1 MATAYE
7 RFLKDKEQEIELQT
21 LPGDIRDVED
31 SKKFL
36 LKVIEEGTE
45 PTKPVKTF
53 AAPEPTSVLS
63 LYFRLG
69 GGTSQRLASAIS
81 GVEDPVSQIRK
92 AQKQLPEKDYIS
104 GLDEIVKGLDKGL
117 YNLQHSTASLLL
129 AGTDLAA
136 NTDLLSKLDEIAEV
150 EDPGD
155 PSTIRGK
162 ATEVLSQYGIP
173 GTLITKIVGR
183 LKPIIKMKRAA
194 NAVTGGR
201 LKKVSQIASRSVE
214 GATIVGVTDF
224 LASEPDRPS
233 LFFEPEKTEGLTG
246 RERAG
251 AEFRNKIKYGFEGT
265 IVGGG
270 FPLVGKATQLGYKYT
285 LGPVLKTSAKL
296 GAKGIDNAVVRPI
309 SYLGGSSRLSL
320 KDINKKLPDIG
331 VVNPVGKYVTP
342 FVGKTTEKIGELAL
356 TKVINP
362 LIVSTIARK
371 GIYQLPPFKEWRL
384 GDVTSTD
391 IREASLKK
399 FDNFL
404 SGFRSYGKL
413 PKDIQG
419 VSESANLY
427 IKSRAKRF
435 DKIYEGIE
443 NKAYKLAKGFEDQY
457 NTATTSKPLQ
467 KYYLDLIEEFLLDQ
481 KKLSAIP
488 DELQSYAKDLKD
500 QLIKQRTELVK
511 SLPKGE
517 KSSKLA
523 QELVNTDVKDVKKY
537 LVRSFETFRNEN
549 WVPPKQVFDDAKEYL
564 LSKII
569 MKSPA
574 LKDSARLAHPN
585 LKPEEAYQLLA
596 ESSVN
601 EILRIGK
608 TEGMVPLKALREIGT
623 KILRS
628 DKYKFLQTGEELPD
642 VVQKLLGKEKN
653 LKSSIM
659 NTTGEMIATM
669 ANKRA
674 ADKIAASGLKN
685 GWIFNSYDDALAAK
699 KAAAQEI
706 TKVARLGDMESSLK
720 GKFALPEYVQAFA
733 GESGTFNKMMTNSIW
748 RAIIG
753 GKSIVQ
759 MGKTLYSPQTQ
770 VRNVTSAAF
779 FALMQGHIGHNASVT
794 NAMKMTLDDIFKAGK
809 RNIDETEFNNYV
821 EKLVRLGVW
830 DENVVASELKAIM
843 DAIKNNQ
850 INTTDKLM
858 DKLFKMAPTDKV
870 AKLYAGGDNIWKH
883 YGYEYGKSQLSMA
896 FKNIEEVAE
905 WWTHMT
911 GTKFNLNNSIT
922 GTKKTFDDA
931 LDEASAY
938 LLRNTYPTYSKV
950 PPIVQVLRLT
960 PIGNFVSFP
969 AEILRTGANTM
980 FIGLREMSH
989 SNPAIRQMGIRRMIG
1004 AIMTSYGL
1012 GKGITELT
1020 QVLTNTTSA
1029 QWDAYK
1035 RSGAA
1040 PWDRLS
1046 NLLAIKGWK
1055 NGESKAINFSYFSPY
1070 DSLWAPFSAAMT
1082 KAEKQDLNPQETEA
1096 FVLDM
1101 MFSEGGPVFTFL
1113 SPFVSEPLGYDRFID
1128 VTTRAGK
1135 KKEGGSIYT
1144 ESDDL
1149 TAKFY
1154 KSFKHVLDGVQPG
1167 VLVSASKI
1175 KNALEKD
1182 LTGGG
1187 KPVNLLDE
1195 LLALFAGIRI
1205 INIDAKKD
1213 LTYAASTLNRV
1224 LRAVDEKE
1232 NFYTSKNFTNKTPT
1246 DIVNIFEDMQ
1256 EEATRLQKDMYIKI
1270 KDLQLLD
1277 LSKNKI
1283 EEILEET
1290 GLNKKLVSN
1299 LMDGEFTP
1307 INYSVP
1313 RFERKIAE
1321 VKAAMKKYSE
1331 DSPTYNYFTNS
1342 SFLFP
1347 ETQLDKVIDKYDGK
1361 KFFKETYNEETKQ
1374 MEGGY
1379 YPEKESY
1386 KLNENGTLEF
1396 DENGNPIPERGF
1408 VGKALEKTV
1417 DTIKS
1422 LPKRFALPGQDL
1434 FSEAPQKPLPDTP
1447 APNAQVIQTAAF
1459 PASGA
1464 LNQGLTATENALLS
1478 EEEKQITLRN
1488 RGLA

>member
-7 RFLKDKEQEIELQT
+7 RFLKDKDQEIELQT
-21 LPGDIRDVED
+21 LPGEIRDVED
-31 SKKFL
+31 SKKFI
-36 LKVIEEGTE
+36 LKAIEEGTE
-45 PTKPVKTF
+45 PKKPIKTF
-53 AAPEPTSVLS
+53 AAPDATSVLS
-63 LYFRLG
+63 LYFRLNP
-69 GGTSQRLASAIS
+69 TKRLEAAIS
-81 GVEDPVSQIRK
+81 GQEDPLSLVRK

-104 GLDEIVKGLDKGL
+104 GLDEIVKGMDKGL

-129 AGTDLAA
+129 AGTDLAFD
-136 NTDLLSKLDEIAEV
+136 TDLLSKLDEIAEV

-155 PSTIRGK
+155 TSTIRGK
-162 ATEVLSQYGIP
+162 VTEVLTQYGIP
-173 GTLITKIVGR
+173 GTLTTKLVGR
-183 LKPIIKMKRAA
+183 LKPIIKMKKAA
-194 NAVTGGR
+194 NAVTGGK
-201 LKKVSQIASRSVE
+201 LKKVATIASRSVE

-251 AEFRNKIKYGFEGT
+251 AELRNKIKYGFEGT

-270 FPLVGKATQLGYKYT
+270 FPLIGKATQLGYKYS

-309 SYLGGSSRLSL
+309 SYLASR
-320 KDINKKLPDIG
+320 PAVAP
-331 VVNPVGKYVTP
+331 VVKGTAKVL
-342 FVGKTTEKIGELAL
+342 EKGGELAL

-362 LIVSTIARK
+362 LIVSTIAKK
-371 GIYQLPPFKEWRL
+371 GIYQLPPFKQWRL
-384 GDVTSTD
+384 GDVTSSD
-391 IREASLKK
+391 VKERSLKK

-404 SGFRSYGKL
+404 SLFRSYGKM
-413 PKDIQG
+413 PKDIEG
-419 VSESANLY
+419 ISETASLY
-427 IKSRAKRF
+427 IRSRAKKL

-443 NKAYKLAKGFEDQY
+443 NTAYRLAKSFEKQY

-467 KYYLDLIEEFLLDQ
+467 KYYLDQIEEFLLDQ
-481 KKLSAIP
+481 KSLSAIP
-488 DELQSYAKDLKD
+488 KELRSYAKDLKN
-500 QLIKQRTELVK
+500 QLIKQRTEFVK

-523 QELVNTDVKDVKKY
+523 KELVNTDVKDIKKY

-549 WVPPKQVFDDAKEYL
+549 WIPPKQVFDDAKEYL
-564 LSKII
+564 VNKII

-574 LKDSARLAHPN
+574 LKDSARLANPN
-585 LKPEEAYQLLA
+585 LKPQEAYELMA
-596 ESSVN
+596 ETSVN
-601 EILRIGK
+601 EILRIGR
-608 TEGMVPLKALREIGT
+608 TEGIVPIEALRDIGT

-628 DKYKFLQTGEELPD
+628 DKYKFLQTGEELPQ
-642 VVQKLLGKEKN
+642 VVQKLLGKEKD
-653 LKSSIM
+653 LKASIM

-685 GWIFNSYDDALAAK
+685 GWIFNSYDDALAAG

-706 TKVARLGDMESSLK
+706 TKVARLGDMETSLK
-720 GKFALPEYVQAFA
+720 GKFALPEYVQAFS
-733 GESGTFNKMMTNSIW
+733 GEAQGFNKLMLNQIW
-748 RAIIG
+748 RSIIG

-794 NAMKMTLDDIFKAGK
+794 NAMKMTLDDIFKAGQ
-809 RNIDETEFNNYV
+809 RNIDETEFSDYV

-843 DAIKNNQ
+843 DAIKNNT
-850 INTTDKLM
+850 INTSDKLM
-858 DKLFKMAPTDKV
+858 NKLFKMAPTDKV
-870 AKLYAGGDNIWKH
+870 AKLYAGGDNLWKH
-883 YGYEYGKSQLSMA
+883 YGYEYGKSQLSLA
-896 FKNIEEVAE
+896 LKNIDEVAE
-905 WWTHMT
+905 WWRHMT
-911 GTKFNLNNSIT
+911 GTKFNLNNSLT
-922 GTKKTFDDA
+922 GTRKTFDDA

-950 PPIVQVLRLT
+950 PPIIQSLRVL
-960 PIGNFVSFP
+960 PFGNFVSFP

-1020 QVLTNTTSA
+1020 QVLTNSTSA

-1035 RSGAA
+1035 RSAA
-1040 PWDRLS
+1040 SPWNKNS
-1046 NLLAIKGWK
+1046 NLLAIQGWK
-1055 NGESKAINFSYFSPY
+1055 NGESKAVNFSYFSPY
-1070 DSLWAPFSAAMT
+1070 DSLWAPFSAAMS
-1082 KAEKQDLNPQETEA
+1082 KAESQNLNPQETEA
-1096 FVLDM
+1096 FVMEM
-1101 MFSEGGPVFTFL
+1101 MFSEDGPVFTFL

-1128 VTTRAGK
+1128 VTTRAGR

-1144 ESDDL
+1144 DSDDL

-1154 KSFKHVLDGVQPG
+1154 KSLVHVLDGIQPG
-1167 VLVSASKI
+1167 VLVSGSKI

-1182 LTGGG
+1182 LAGGG
-1187 KPVNLLDE
+1187 KPINLKDE
-1195 LLALFAGIRI
+1195 LLALLAGVRI

-1213 LTYAASTLNRV
+1213 LTYAASTVNRL

-1232 NFYTSKNFTNKTPT
+1232 NFYTSKNFVNKTPT
-1246 DIVNIFEDMQ
+1246 DTVNKFVDMQ
-1256 EEATRLQKDMYIKI
+1256 EEAFKLQKDMYITV

-1277 LSKNKI
+1277 LTDGQILTILKESGMNNK
-1283 EEILEET
+1283 LA
-1290 GLNKKLVSN
+1290 NN
-1299 LMDGEFTP
+1299 LISGIFTP
-1307 INYSVP
+1307 VNYSKP
-1313 RFERKIAE
+1313 RFERKIKE
-1321 VKAAMKKYSE
+1321 VEAAMEKFSE
-1331 DSPTYNYFTNS
+1331 ESSLYNYYTDRD
-1342 SFLFP
+1342 FLFP
-1347 ETQLDKVIDKYDGK
+1347 QSRLDIVKGEYAGKY
-1361 KFFKETYNEETKQ
+1361 FFDETYNKETKQ
-1374 MEGGY
+1374 FEGGY
-1379 YPEKESY
+1379 YPERESY
-1386 KLNENGTLEF
+1386 KLNKNGTLEY
-1396 DENGNPIPERGF
+1396 DEKGNPIPERGF
-1408 VGKALEKTV
+1408 VGKALEKAV

-1434 FSEAPQKPLPDTP
+1434 FSKAPQKPLPDTP
-1447 APNAQVIQTAAF
+1447 APNPQVVQTAAL
-1459 PASGA
+1459 PASGVM
-1464 LNQGLTATENALLS
+1464 NQGLTATENALLS
-1478 EEEKQITLRN
+1478 EEEKQIRLRS

>member
-7 RFLKDKEQEIELQT
+7 RFLKDKDQEIELQT
-21 LPGDIRDVED
+21 LPGEIRDVED
-31 SKKFL
+31 SKKFI
-36 LKVIEEGTE
+36 LKAIEEGTE
-45 PTKPVKTF
+45 PKKPIKTF
-53 AAPEPTSVLS
+53 AAPDATSVLS
-63 LYFRLG
+63 LYFRLNP
-69 GGTSQRLASAIS
+69 TKRLEAAIS
-81 GVEDPVSQIRK
+81 GQEDPLSLVRK

-104 GLDEIVKGLDKGL
+104 GLDEIVKGMDKGL

-129 AGTDLAA
+129 AGTDLAFD
-136 NTDLLSKLDEIAEV
+136 TDLLSKLDEIAEV

-155 PSTIRGK
+155 TSTIRGK
-162 ATEVLSQYGIP
+162 VTEVLTQYGIP
-173 GTLITKIVGR
+173 GTLTTKLVGR
-183 LKPIIKMKRAA
+183 LKPIIKMKKAA
-194 NAVTGGR
+194 NAVTGGK
-201 LKKVSQIASRSVE
+201 LKKVATIASRSVE

-251 AEFRNKIKYGFEGT
+251 AELRNKIKYGFEGT

-270 FPLVGKATQLGYKYT
+270 FPLIGKATQLGYKYS

-309 SYLGGSSRLSL
+309 SYLASRPAVAPIVQGGA
-320 KDINKKLPDIG
+320 KLA
-331 VVNPVGKYVTP
+331 T
-342 FVGKTTEKIGELAL
+342 KTGELAL
-356 TKVINP
+356 TKIINP

-371 GIYQLPPFKEWRL
+371 GIYQLPPFKQWRL
-384 GDVTSTD
+384 GDVTSSD
-391 IREASLKK
+391 VKERSLKK

-404 SGFRSYGKL
+404 SGFRSYGKM
-413 PKDIQG
+413 PKDIEG
-419 VSESANLY
+419 ISETASLY
-427 IKSRAKRF
+427 IKSRAKKLN
-435 DKIYEGIE
+435 DIYEGIE
-443 NKAYKLAKGFEDQY
+443 NTAYRLAKSFENQY

-467 KYYLDLIEEFLLDQ
+467 KYYLDQIEEFLLDQ
-481 KKLSAIP
+481 KILSAIP
-488 DELQSYAKDLKD
+488 KELQSYAKDLKN
-500 QLIKQRTELVK
+500 QLIKQRTEFVK

-523 QELVNTDVKDVKKY
+523 KELVNTDVKDIKKY

-549 WVPPKQVFDDAKEYL
+549 WIPPKQVFDDAKEYL
-564 LSKII
+564 VNKII

-574 LKDSARLAHPN
+574 LKDSARLANPN
-585 LKPEEAYQLLA
+585 LKPQEAYELMA
-596 ESSVN
+596 ETSVN
-601 EILRIGK
+601 EILRIGR
-608 TEGMVPLKALREIGT
+608 TEGIVPIKALRDIGT

-628 DKYKFLQTGEELPD
+628 DKYKFLQTGEELPQ
-642 VVQKLLGKEKN
+642 VVQKLLGKEKD
-653 LKSSIM
+653 LKASIM

-685 GWIFNSYDDALAAK
+685 GWIFNSYDDALAAG

-706 TKVARLGDMESSLK
+706 TKVARLGDMETSLK
-720 GKFALPEYVQAFA
+720 GKFALPEYVQAFS
-733 GESGTFNKMMTNSIW
+733 GEAQGFNKLMLNQIW
-748 RAIIG
+748 RSIIG

-794 NAMKMTLDDIFKAGK
+794 NAMKMTLDDIFKAGQ
-809 RNIDETEFNNYV
+809 RNIDETEFSDYV

-843 DAIKNNQ
+843 DAIKNNT
-850 INTTDKLM
+850 INTSDKLM
-858 DKLFKMAPTDKV
+858 NKLFKMAPTDKV
-870 AKLYAGGDNIWKH
+870 AKLYAGGDNLWKH
-883 YGYEYGKSQLSMA
+883 YGYEYGKSQLSLA
-896 FKNIEEVAE
+896 LKNIDEVAE
-905 WWTHMT
+905 WWRHMT
-911 GTKFNLNNSIT
+911 GTKFNLNNSLT
-922 GTKKTFDDA
+922 GTRKTFDDA

-950 PPIVQVLRLT
+950 PPIIQSLRVLPL
-960 PIGNFVSFP
+960 GNFVSFP

-1020 QVLTNTTSA
+1020 QVLTNSTSA

-1035 RSGAA
+1035 RSAA
-1040 PWDRLS
+1040 SPWNKNS
-1046 NLLAIKGWK
+1046 NLLAIQGWK
-1055 NGESKAINFSYFSPY
+1055 NGESKAVNFSYFSPY
-1070 DSLWAPFSAAMT
+1070 DSLWAPFSAAMS
-1082 KAEKQDLNPQETEA
+1082 KAESQNLNPQETEA
-1096 FVLDM
+1096 FVMEM
-1101 MFSEGGPVFTFL
+1101 MFSEDGPVFTFL

-1128 VTTRAGK
+1128 VTTRAGR

-1144 ESDDL
+1144 DSDDL

-1154 KSFKHVLDGVQPG
+1154 KSLVHVLDGIQPG
-1167 VLVSASKI
+1167 VLVSGSKI

-1182 LTGGG
+1182 LAGGG
-1187 KPVNLLDE
+1187 KPINLKDE
-1195 LLALFAGIRI
+1195 LLALLAGVRI

-1213 LTYAASTLNRV
+1213 LTYAASTVNRL

-1232 NFYTSKNFTNKTPT
+1232 NFYTSKNFVNKSPT
-1246 DIVNIFEDMQ
+1246 DTVNKFVDMQ
-1256 EEATRLQKDMYIKI
+1256 EEAFKIQKDMYITV

-1277 LSKNKI
+1277 LTDGQILTILKESGMNNK
-1283 EEILEET
+1283 LA
-1290 GLNKKLVSN
+1290 NN
-1299 LMDGEFTP
+1299 LISGIFTP
-1307 INYSVP
+1307 VNYSKP
-1313 RFERKIAE
+1313 RFERKIKE
-1321 VKAAMKKYSE
+1321 VEAAMEKFSE
-1331 DSPTYNYFTNS
+1331 ESSLYNYYTDRD
-1342 SFLFP
+1342 FLFP
-1347 ETQLDKVIDKYDGK
+1347 QSRLDVVKGEYAGKY
-1361 KFFKETYNEETKQ
+1361 FFDETYNKETKQ
-1374 MEGGY
+1374 FEGGY

-1386 KLNENGTLEF
+1386 QLNKNGTLKY
-1396 DENGNPIPERGF
+1396 DEKGNPIPERGF
-1408 VGKALEKTV
+1408 VGKALEKAV

-1422 LPKRFALPGQDL
+1422 IPKRFALPGQDL
-1434 FSEAPQKPLPDTP
+1434 FSKAPQKPLPSTP
-1447 APNAQVIQTAAF
+1447 APNPQVVQTAAL

-1464 LNQGLTATENALLS
+1464 INQGLTATENALLS
-1478 EEEKQITLRN
+1478 EEEKQIRLRS

>member
-7 RFLKDKEQEIELQT
+7 RFLKDKDQEIELQT
-21 LPGDIRDVED
+21 LPGEIRDVED
-31 SKKFL
+31 SKKFI
-36 LKVIEEGTE
+36 LKAIEEGTE
-45 PTKPVKTF
+45 PKKPIKTF
-53 AAPEPTSVLS
+53 AAPDATSVLS
-63 LYFRLG
+63 LYFRLNP
-69 GGTSQRLASAIS
+69 TKRLEAAIS
-81 GVEDPVSQIRK
+81 GQKDPLSLVRK

-104 GLDEIVKGLDKGL
+104 GLDEIVKGMDKGL

-129 AGTDLAA
+129 AGTDLAFD
-136 NTDLLSKLDEIAEV
+136 TDLLSKLDEIAEV

-155 PSTIRGK
+155 TSTIRGK
-162 ATEVLSQYGIP
+162 VTEVLTQYGIP
-173 GTLITKIVGR
+173 GTLTTKLVGR
-183 LKPIIKMKRAA
+183 LKPIIKMKKAA
-194 NAVTGGR
+194 SAVTGGK
-201 LKKVSQIASRSVE
+201 LKKVATIASRSVE

-224 LASEPDRPS
+224 LASEPNRPS

-246 RERAG
+246 REKAG
-251 AEFRNKIKYGFEGT
+251 AELRNKIKYGFEGT

-270 FPLVGKATQLGYKYT
+270 FPLIGKATQLGYKYS

-309 SYLGGSSRLSL
+309 SYLTSSSRLSL
-320 KDINKKLPDIG
+320 KDLNKKLPDIG

-342 FVGKTTEKIGELAL
+342 FTGKVLQKGGELAL

-371 GIYQLPPFKEWRL
+371 GIYQLPPFKQWRL
-384 GDVTSTD
+384 GDVTSSD
-391 IREASLKK
+391 VKERSLKK

-404 SGFRSYGKL
+404 SGFRSYGKM
-413 PKDIQG
+413 PKDIEG
-419 VSESANLY
+419 ISETANLY
-427 IKSRAKRF
+427 IRSRAKKL

-443 NKAYKLAKGFEDQY
+443 NTAYRLAKSFENQY

-467 KYYLDLIEEFLLDQ
+467 KYYLDQIEEFLLDQ
-481 KKLSAIP
+481 KSLSAIP
-488 DELQSYAKDLKD
+488 KELQSYAKDLKN
-500 QLIKQRTELVK
+500 QLIKQRTEFVK

-523 QELVNTDVKDVKKY
+523 KELVNTDVKDIKKY

-549 WVPPKQVFDDAKEYL
+549 WIPPKQVFDDAKEYL
-564 LSKII
+564 VNKII

-574 LKDSARLAHPN
+574 LKDSARLANPN
-585 LKPEEAYQLLA
+585 LKPQEAYELMA
-596 ESSVN
+596 ETSVN
-601 EILRIGK
+601 EILRIGR
-608 TEGMVPLKALREIGT
+608 TEGIVPIKALRDIGT

-628 DKYKFLQTGEELPD
+628 DKYKFLQTGEELPQ
-642 VVQKLLGKEKN
+642 VVQKLLGKEKD
-653 LKSSIM
+653 LQASIM

-685 GWIFNSYDDALAAK
+685 GWIFNSYDDALAAG

-706 TKVARLGDMESSLK
+706 TKVARLGDMETSLK
-720 GKFALPEYVQAFA
+720 GKFALPEYVQAFS
-733 GESGTFNKMMTNSIW
+733 GEAQGFNKLMLNQIW
-748 RAIIG
+748 RSIIG

-794 NAMKMTLDDIFKAGK
+794 NAMKMTLDDIFKAGQ
-809 RNIDETEFNNYV
+809 RNIDETEFSDYV

-843 DAIKNNQ
+843 DAIKNNT
-850 INTTDKLM
+850 INTSDKLM
-858 DKLFKMAPTDKV
+858 NKLFKMAPTDKV
-870 AKLYAGGDNIWKH
+870 AKLYAGGDNLWKH
-883 YGYEYGKSQLSMA
+883 YGYEYGKSQLSLA
-896 FKNIEEVAE
+896 LKNIDEVAE
-905 WWTHMT
+905 WWKHMT
-911 GTKFNLNNSIT
+911 GTKFNLNNSLT
-922 GTKKTFDDA
+922 GTRKTFDDA

-950 PPIVQVLRLT
+950 PPIIQSLRVLPL
-960 PIGNFVSFP
+960 GNFVSFP

-1020 QVLTNTTSA
+1020 QVLTNSTSA

-1035 RSGAA
+1035 RSAA
-1040 PWDRLS
+1040 SPWNKNS

-1055 NGESKAINFSYFSPY
+1055 NGESKAVNFSYFSPY
-1070 DSLWAPFSAAMT
+1070 DSLWAPFSAAMS
-1082 KAEKQDLNPQETEA
+1082 KAESQNLNPQETEA
-1096 FVLDM
+1096 FVMEM
-1101 MFSEGGPVFTFL
+1101 MFSEDGPVFTFL

-1128 VTTRAGK
+1128 VTTRAGR

-1144 ESDDL
+1144 DSDDL

-1154 KSFKHVLDGVQPG
+1154 KSLVHVLDGIQPG
-1167 VLVSASKI
+1167 VLVSGSKI

-1182 LTGGG
+1182 LAGGG
-1187 KPVNLLDE
+1187 KPINLLDE

-1213 LTYAASTLNRV
+1213 LTYAASTVNRL

-1232 NFYTSKNFTNKTPT
+1232 NFYTSKNFVNKSPT
-1246 DIVNIFEDMQ
+1246 DTVNKFVDMQ
-1256 EEATRLQKDMYIKI
+1256 EEAFKLQKDMYITV

-1277 LSKNKI
+1277 LTDGQILTILKESGMNNK
-1283 EEILEET
+1283 LA
-1290 GLNKKLVSN
+1290 NN
-1299 LMDGEFTP
+1299 LISGIFTP
-1307 INYSVP
+1307 VNYSKP
-1313 RFERKIAE
+1313 RFERKIKE
-1321 VKAAMKKYSE
+1321 VEAAMEKFSE
-1331 DSPTYNYFTNS
+1331 ESSLYNYYTDRD
-1342 SFLFP
+1342 FLFP
-1347 ETQLDKVIDKYDGK
+1347 QSRLDVVKGEYAGKY
-1361 KFFKETYNEETKQ
+1361 FFDETYNKETKQ
-1374 MEGGY
+1374 FEGGY

-1386 KLNENGTLEF
+1386 QLNKNGTLKY
-1396 DENGNPIPERGF
+1396 DEKGNPIPERGF
-1408 VGKALEKTV
+1408 VGKALEKAV

-1422 LPKRFALPGQDL
+1422 IPKRFALPGQDL
-1434 FSEAPQKPLPDTP
+1434 FSKAPQKPLPDTP
-1447 APNAQVIQTAAF
+1447 APNPQVVQTAAL
-1459 PASGA
+1459 PASGVM
-1464 LNQGLTATENALLS
+1464 NQGLTATENALLS
-1478 EEEKQITLRN
+1478 EEEKQIRLRS